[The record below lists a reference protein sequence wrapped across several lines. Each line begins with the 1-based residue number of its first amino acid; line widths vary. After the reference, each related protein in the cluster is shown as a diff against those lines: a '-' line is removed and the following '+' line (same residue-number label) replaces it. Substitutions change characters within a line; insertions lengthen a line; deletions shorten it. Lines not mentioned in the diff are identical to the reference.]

1 MVTVGIYTTI
11 YALLMSRLS
20 MENNW
25 TVDRSLTYLVA
36 TSTSKAIGNFPDMDY
51 NYKAFNFNR
60 TMWKAA

>member
-20 MENNW
+20 LENNW

-36 TSTSKAIGNFPDMDY
+36 TSTSKVIGNFPDMDY
-51 NYKAFNFNR
+51 KAFNFTR
-60 TMWKAA
+60 TMWIAA

>member
-20 MENNW
+20 LENNW

-36 TSTSKAIGNFPDMDY
+36 TSTGKAIGNFPDMDY
-51 NYKAFNFNR
+51 KAFNFNR
-60 TMWKAA
+60 TMWIAA